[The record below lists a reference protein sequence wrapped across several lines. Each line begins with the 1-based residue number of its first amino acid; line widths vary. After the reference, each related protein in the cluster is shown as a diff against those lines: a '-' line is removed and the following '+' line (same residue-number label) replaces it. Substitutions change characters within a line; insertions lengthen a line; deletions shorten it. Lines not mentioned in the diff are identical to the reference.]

1 MEANKDFFSPSDF
14 MIGTTINILNKDFF
28 IFDMDPFTKDF
39 YRLALLV
46 VIELNPIRNISDS
59 INTFNVTIR
68 R

>member
-39 YRLALLV
+39 YRLALIV
-46 VIELNPIRNISDS
+46 
-59 INTFNVTIR
+59 
-68 R
+68 